1 MLDAIKPAQ
10 FKNEQNLMI
19 NGSSM
24 ETYFIKIR
32 ELLKNG
38 EKFPVNLDDVFP
50 LVYAERGKAVRALKA
65 NFIENEDFILIAQ
78 NGKNLNGRPKIN
90 CFLSVSAMEFFVA
103 KKVKAVFEVYRQI
116 FHHSMDKAEQ
126 QQFTI
131 PQTFSEALKL
141 ASMQAEKLEIQDQQ
155 IKKMLPRSEFVDVV
169 FNTDKLLQG
178 SEVCK
183 LLNLPFGNVTL
194 YKRLRELGI
203 FFKDKNEPMQRYV
216 DAGYFRLKEEYVPN
230 LENFIIRAYFTQK
243 GLGFI
248 AKKFNAL
255 QSFALLQNPQ
265 I

>member
-1 MLDAIKPAQ
+1 MDL
-10 FKNEQNLMI
+10 QNL
-19 NGSSM
+19 N
-24 ETYFIKIR
+24 
-32 ELLKNG
+32 
-38 EKFPVNLDDVFP
+38 D
-50 LVYAERGKAVRALKA
+50 GKAITSREIAELTGKEHRNVLRDCDRL
-65 NFIENEDFILIAQ
+65 NENYNKL
-78 NGKNLNGRPKIN
+78 GMPKIEQGYY
-90 CFLSVSAMEFFVA
+90 FLENTGTQQHREMRLSKM
-103 KKVKAVFEVYRQI
+103 Q
-116 FHHSMDKAEQ
+116 SMDLMTGYKIELRIKVNRRWEELENTQ
-126 QQFTI
+126 QKFLV

-203 FFKDKNEPMQRYV
+203 FFKDKNEPLQRYV

>member
-1 MLDAIKPAQ
+1 MDLQNFNNSNQTITSREIADLTGKRHDNVLRDCE
-10 FKNEQNLMI
+10 KLNESYSKL
-19 NGSSM
+19 G
-24 ETYFIKIR
+24 
-32 ELLKNG
+32 LLKIEEG
-38 EKFPVNLDDVFP
+38 FYILEST
-50 LVYAERGKAVRALKA
+50 GKQQHR
-65 NFIENEDFILIAQ
+65 EM
-78 NGKNLNGRPKIN
+78 R
-90 CFLSVSAMEFFVA
+90 LSKM
-103 KKVKAVFEVYRQI
+103 Q
-116 FHHSMDKAEQ
+116 SMDLMTGYKIELRIKVNRRWEELENTQ
-126 QQFTI
+126 QQFLV
-131 PQTFSEALKL
+131 PQTYSEALKL

-169 FNTDKLLQG
+169 FSTDKLLQG

-194 YKRLRELGI
+194 YKRLREDGI

>member
-1 MLDAIKPAQ
+1 MDL
-10 FKNEQNLMI
+10 QNLNDGQTI
-19 NGSSM
+19 TSREIAELTGKRHDHVLRDCDKLTGS
-24 ETYFIKIR
+24 YIK
-32 ELLKNG
+32 LGL
-38 EKFPVNLDDVFP
+38 
-50 LVYAERGKAVRALKA
+50 
-65 NFIENEDFILIAQ
+65 
-78 NGKNLNGRPKIN
+78 PKIGEG
-90 CFLSVSAMEFFVA
+90 FYSLQSTGTQQHREMRLSKM
-103 KKVKAVFEVYRQI
+103 Q
-116 FHHSMDKAEQ
+116 SMDLMTGYKIELRIKVNRRWEELENTQ
-126 QQFTI
+126 QQFLV

-169 FNTDKLLQG
+169 FSTDKLLQG

>member
-1 MLDAIKPAQ
+1 MSQPNQRPAQ
-10 FKNEQNLMI
+10 SKNEQLTI
-19 NGSSM
+19 NGINLHS
-24 ETYFIKIR
+24 YFEKVR
-32 ELLKNG
+32 EIQKSG
-38 EKFPVNLDDVFP
+38 KDYPINLDDVYS
-50 LVYAERGKAVRALKA
+50 LVYSRRDKAVKSLKD
-65 NFIENEDFILIAQ
+65 NFIEDEDFIIASP
-78 NGKNLNGRPKIN
+78 NGGAIRGGKNKIDY
-90 CFLSVSAMEFFVA
+90 FLSVPAMEFFIA
-103 KKVKAVFEVYRQI
+103 KKVKEVFEVYRQV
-116 FHHSMDKAEQ
+116 FHKVLDQKE
-126 QQFTI
+126 QFTI

-183 LLNLPFGNVTL
+183 LLNLPFGNITL

-203 FFKDKNEPMQRYV
+203 FFKDRNEPMQRYV